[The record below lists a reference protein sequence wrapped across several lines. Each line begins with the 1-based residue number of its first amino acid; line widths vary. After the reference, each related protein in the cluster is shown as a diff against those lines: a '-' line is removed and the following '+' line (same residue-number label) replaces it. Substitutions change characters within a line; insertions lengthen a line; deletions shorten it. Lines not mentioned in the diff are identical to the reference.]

1 MGPGQLLIS
10 GVMSILVYA
19 VIAFAVYKIF
29 GIAADLT
36 EIKDILKDIKRNTED
51 TSPETFA
58 ARHPLAQS
66 QAPAQ
71 SQANLMRAVS
81 TASYQAPEVES
92 ADVPK

>member
-36 EIKDILKDIKRNTED
+36 EIKDVLKEIKRNTED
-51 TSPETFA
+51 QSPEAFA
-58 ARHPLAQS
+58 ARHPI
-66 QAPAQ
+66 AQ

-81 TASYQAPEVES
+81 TASYQVPQVES